1 MTCELTRLRAH
12 PPFTLER
19 CTHKKS
25 SFAMWRETHP
35 LSLGPLLLLFPLV
48 QLQVLLSHSFPFPQ
62 TGLSPCRD
70 LQFCPPFLSHEPILT
85 GSQVPE

>member
-1 MTCELTRLRAH
+1 MTCELTMLRAH

-48 QLQVLLSHSFPFPQ
+48 QLQVLLSHSPSPKPVCHLVVIFNSVPLFSRMSPF
-62 TGLSPCRD
+62 
-70 LQFCPPFLSHEPILT
+70 
-85 GSQVPE
+85 